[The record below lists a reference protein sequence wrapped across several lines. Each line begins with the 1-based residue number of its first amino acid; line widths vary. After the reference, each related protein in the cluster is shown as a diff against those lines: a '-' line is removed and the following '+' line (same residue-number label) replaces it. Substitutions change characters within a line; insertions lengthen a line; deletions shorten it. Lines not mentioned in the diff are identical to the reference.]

1 MKENEALKSVDFF
14 ETVVAN
20 LETRSNKTPADCWYL
35 DSSAAKHVLGDKS
48 SFRGLESSVKVQ
60 NVKSVKSAGG
70 QTRGVYG
77 KRKATLSST
86 SLKIKTIS
94 DVLYVPGFMK
104 NLLSI
109 GMIVDRGHIVVFDSN
124 KCLIIQNKD
133 PHTIVVKSVKDP
145 KNGL

>member
-1 MKENEALKSVDFF
+1 
-14 ETVVAN
+14 
-20 LETRSNKTPADCWYL
+20 
-35 DSSAAKHVLGDKS
+35 
-48 SFRGLESSVKVQ
+48 
-60 NVKSVKSAGG
+60 
-70 QTRGVYG
+70 VYG